1 MKTTNADTLSPAGT
15 DRAAATTRRGQGGR
29 APMTTA
35 ATTFINDIARA
46 LSRHQRTVV
55 MLRYTEAL
63 SIEEIAAVMRSPASA
78 VEETLVTVRRIVS
91 RLRAPLAPSAA

>member
-15 DRAAATTRRGQGGR
+15 DRAAETTRRGPGGR
-29 APMTTA
+29 VPMTTA
-35 ATTFINDIARA
+35 ANTFINDIARA
-46 LSRHQRTVV
+46 LSLHQRTVV

-63 SIEEIAAVMRSPASA
+63 SIEEIAAVMRIPASA